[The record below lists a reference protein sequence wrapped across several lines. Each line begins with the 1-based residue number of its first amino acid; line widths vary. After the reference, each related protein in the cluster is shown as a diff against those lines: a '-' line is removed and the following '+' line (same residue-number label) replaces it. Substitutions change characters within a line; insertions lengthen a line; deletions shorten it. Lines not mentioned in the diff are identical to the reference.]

1 MIFPQIFKLLSEIF
15 EWKFQYSRA
24 EIQIPKTK
32 TAQQEGPSAH
42 RETEKFTATQYSE

>member
-1 MIFPQIFKLLSEIF
+1 MEVPVFPT
-15 EWKFQYSRA
+15 

-32 TAQQEGPSAH
+32 AAQQEGPSAH